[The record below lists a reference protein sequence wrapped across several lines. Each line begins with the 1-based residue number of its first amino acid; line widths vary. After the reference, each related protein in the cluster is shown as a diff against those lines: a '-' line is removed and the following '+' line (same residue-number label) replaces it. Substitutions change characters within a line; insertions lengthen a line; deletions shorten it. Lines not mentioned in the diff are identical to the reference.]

1 MANAKSGVNCA
12 EASPTGGGKKL
23 DIRHSPGLYNE
34 FANALKRGMRF
45 GTLMLALL
53 GVVLVVLAGYW
64 MTTHFLSDQARWD
77 RRRRRSNRPVV
88 NRRRQPA
95 VKFSVRW
102 KKPRKR

>member
-1 MANAKSGVNCA
+1 MANAKAGVNCA
-12 EASPTGGGKKL
+12 EERPGGHDQVG
-23 DIRHSPGLYNE
+23 HPAPCPGLYNQ
-34 FANALKRGMRF
+34 FANALKRDMRF

-64 MTTHFLSDQARWD
+64 MGTHLLSDQARWD
-77 RRRRRSNRPVV
+77 RRRRRSNRPIV
-88 NRRRQPA
+88 NRRRRPA